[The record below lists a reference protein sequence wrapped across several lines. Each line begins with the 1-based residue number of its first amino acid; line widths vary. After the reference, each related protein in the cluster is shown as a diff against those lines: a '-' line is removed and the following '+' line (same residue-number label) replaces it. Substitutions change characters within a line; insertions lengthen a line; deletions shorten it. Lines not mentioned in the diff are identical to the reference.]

1 MVEDLDLETFIS
13 ISPKEFGIYLFDIK
27 KRKNLYSKELKINN
41 NTHSID
47 FKSLDLFLTDNI
59 FKLEKLRGEF
69 IKNITLIIE
78 HIKISNINFG
88 IKRKN
93 YEKIIKRK
101 YFENTL
107 VDAKDLFKENF
118 QSEKIMHI
126 IINKYLVN
134 GKNYSSYQE
143 SLHGDSFCLELKF
156 ISIPKNLTTQIES
169 MFQKYHININEY
181 LDGKYIKTLSQNNFT
196 IISDLAYKVKIGFNE
211 NEVKLIPKN
220 YKKNGI
226 FEKFFQLFS

>member
-1 MVEDLDLETFIS
+1 MAEEQDLETFVS
-13 ISPKEFGIYLFDIK
+13 ISPKEFGVYLFDIK
-27 KRKNLYSKELKINN
+27 NRKNLYSKELKLNN
-41 NTHSID
+41 DTHSID
-47 FKSLDLFLTDNI
+47 FKSLDLFLAENI
-59 FKLEKLRGEF
+59 FKLEKFRGEF

-78 HIKISNINFG
+78 HIKISNINFA

-93 YEKIIKRK
+93 YEKIINRK

-107 VDAKDLFKENF
+107 IDAKDLFKENF

-134 GKNYSSYQE
+134 GKNYPTYQE
-143 SLHGDSFCLELKF
+143 SLHGDSFCVELKF
-156 ISIPKNLTTQIES
+156 ISIPINLTAQIES

-196 IISDLAYKVKIGFNE
+196 IISDLAYKVKSGYIE

>member
-1 MVEDLDLETFIS
+1 MAEELDLETFIS

-27 KRKNLYSKELKINN
+27 SRKNLYSKELKLDNDN
-41 NTHSID
+41 YSIE
-47 FKSLDLFLTDNI
+47 FKNLDLFLADNI
-59 FKLEKLRGEF
+59 FKIEKLAGKF

-78 HIKISNINFG
+78 HREISNINFS

-93 YEKIIKRK
+93 YEETINRK

-126 IINKYLVN
+126 IINKYFVN
-134 GKNYSSYQE
+134 GKNYPSYQE
-143 SLHGDSFCLELKF
+143 NLYGDFFCIELKF
-156 ISIPKNLTTQIES
+156 ISIPINLTSQIES
-169 MFQKYHININEY
+169 MLQKYHININEY
-181 LDGKYIKTLSQNNFT
+181 LDSKYIKTLFQDNFS
-196 IISDLAYKVKIGFNE
+196 IISDLAYKVKSGFNE

-220 YKKNGI
+220 SQKKGF

>member
-41 NTHSID
+41 HTHSID

-59 FKLEKLRGEF
+59 FKLEKLTGKF
-69 IKNITLIIE
+69 IKNITLIVE

-88 IKRKN
+88 IKKKN
-93 YEKIIKRK
+93 YDEIINKK

-107 VDAKDLFKENF
+107 VDAKDLYKENF

-126 IINKYLVN
+126 IINNYFVN
-134 GKNYSSYQE
+134 GKNYPTYQE
-143 SLHGDSFCLELKF
+143 NLRGDFFCIELKF
-156 ISIPKNLTTQIES
+156 ISIPINLTAQIES
-169 MFQKYHININEY
+169 IFQKYHININEY
-181 LDGKYIKTLSQNNFT
+181 LDGKYIKTLFQNNFT
-196 IISDLAYKVKIGFNE
+196 IISDIAYKVKSGFNE

>member
-1 MVEDLDLETFIS
+1 MAEEQDLETFIS
-13 ISPKEFGIYLFDIK
+13 ISPKEFGVYLFDIK
-27 KRKNLYSKELKINN
+27 NRKNLYSKELKLNN
-41 NTHSID
+41 DTYSID
-47 FKSLDLFLTDNI
+47 FKKLDLFLADNI

-69 IKNITLIIE
+69 IKNVTLIID
-78 HIKISNINFG
+78 HINISNINFG
-88 IKRKN
+88 IKKKN
-93 YEKIIKRK
+93 YEEIINRK

-126 IINKYLVN
+126 IINKYFVN
-134 GKNYSSYQE
+134 GKYYPTYQE
-143 SLHGDSFCLELKF
+143 SLNGDSFCVELKF
-156 ISIPKNLTTQIES
+156 ISIPTNLTAQIES

-196 IISDLAYKVKIGFNE
+196 IISDLAYKVKSGYYE

>member
-1 MVEDLDLETFIS
+1 MIIIIE
-13 ISPKEFGIYLFDIK
+13 
-27 KRKNLYSKELKINN
+27 INN
-41 NTHSID
+41 HTHSID

-59 FKLEKLRGEF
+59 FKLEKLTVKF
-69 IKNITLIIE
+69 IKNITLIVE

-88 IKRKN
+88 IKKKN
-93 YEKIIKRK
+93 YDEIINKK

-107 VDAKDLFKENF
+107 VDAKDLYKENF

-126 IINKYLVN
+126 IINNYFVN
-134 GKNYSSYQE
+134 GKNYPTYQE
-143 SLHGDSFCLELKF
+143 
-156 ISIPKNLTTQIES
+156 N
-169 MFQKYHININEY
+169 
-181 LDGKYIKTLSQNNFT
+181 LDGKYIKTLFQNNFT
-196 IISDLAYKVKIGFNE
+196 IISDIAYKVKSGFNE

>member
-1 MVEDLDLETFIS
+1 MAEDIDLETFIS
-13 ISPKEFGIYLFDIK
+13 ISSKEFGIYLFDIK
-27 KRKNLYSKELKINN
+27 NQKNLYSKELKLNN
-41 NTHSID
+41 DTYSID
-47 FKSLDLFLTDNI
+47 FKSLDLFLADNI

-220 YKKNGI
+220 YKKKGI

>member
-1 MVEDLDLETFIS
+1 MAEDIDLETFIS
-13 ISPKEFGIYLFDIK
+13 ISSKEFGIYLFDIK
-27 KRKNLYSKELKINN
+27 NQKNLYSKELKLNN
-41 NTHSID
+41 DTYSID
-47 FKSLDLFLTDNI
+47 FKSLDLFLADNI

-93 YEKIIKRK
+93 YEKIVNRK

-107 VDAKDLFKENF
+107 VDAKDLFKQNF

-143 SLHGDSFCLELKF
+143 SLHGDSFCVELKF
-156 ISIPKNLTTQIES
+156 ISIPLNLTSQIES

-181 LDGKYIKTLSQNNFT
+181 LDGKYIKTLFQNNFT
-196 IISDLAYKVKIGFNE
+196 IISDIAYKVKSGFNE
-211 NEVKLIPKN
+211 NEVKLTPKN
-220 YKKNGI
+220 YETKGI